1 MLTLP
6 RMIQIFSLKLES
18 NLNVKIDM
26 VDLFNSTYFSYFA
39 CKALF
44 STCICNIGVIC
55 LCKRN

>member
-44 STCICNIGVIC
+44 STCICNIGVI
-55 LCKRN
+55 